1 MKTLEQIYK
10 DEGTISYIYKVVD
23 EVSRVIENTEKLE
36 ENIYSQLKKY
46 FEHEV
51 HRTWKRIKYL
61 IDREVKKARE
71 RFRLETK
78 VFSEIGVTSDDGSE
92 LIYDPVDELALISR
106 MVEGKEDIKKVIS
119 LATDDRKRIALN
131 GLMDGETVTQVS
143 ETLERRFGGNSETH
157 RKFITRFRKDCRSA
171 VNAAV

>member
-1 MKTLEQIYK
+1 MKTLEQIYE

-23 EVSRVIENTEKLE
+23 EVSRLVENTEKLE
-36 ENIYSQLKKY
+36 ENIYKQLQKY

-71 RFRLETK
+71 RFGLESRT
-78 VFSEIGVTSDDGSE
+78 FSEIAVTSKDGSE
-92 LIYDPVDELALISR
+92 LVFDPEDELALISR
-106 MVEGKEDIKKVIS
+106 NVEAKEDIKKVIS
-119 LATDDRKRIALN
+119 LATDDRKKIALN
-131 GLMDGETVTQVS
+131 GLMDGDTVTQVS
-143 ETLERRFGGNSETH
+143 ETLERHFGGNTETH